1 MEVIP
6 VFLVLK
12 TIIMAAEGGGV
23 IVRFLYTGAEG
34 EIIPREATHITI
46 AFGCLFVRARAFFQ
60 QRNIVEVICHE
71 NVEKIEAEAFQNC
84 PKLR

>member
-34 EIIPREATHITI
+34 EIIPREA
-46 AFGCLFVRARAFFQ
+46 GNSYYYCLRLFIRPCTGILSAT
-60 QRNIVEVICHE
+60 
-71 NVEKIEAEAFQNC
+71 
-84 PKLR
+84 